1 MLFRRTNTSVVHI
14 GRRSGFDSDRRS
26 EDAELGNAMFRCA
39 VVSRK
44 HAKIAF
50 SDSGLVRF
58 IISSHWLVADHCLI
72 SQAYLIDLGSH
83 HGTHIRKHGERF
95 SRPLKPE
102 TPTLLDDSDI
112 VTFGKSVGKNEE
124 CVKPVVARIE
134 LLYSGQNSTHPTS
147 PIKPLV
153 VPCNSSPSSV
163 KSSPKSNSGRY
174 GINDTSSSSS
184 DESSFNSGL
193 YSDIEEIPAP
203 TPSSSKPVTSQN
215 PSSSSTGSFL
225 KRLLPPSQL
234 PAVQRRDFL
243 PSLSEIV
250 ERPLAHV
257 SMFLSSFGPES
268 VPTSPGGYSYSPLA
282 PIPDLERSVSPL
294 AFAGS
299 DFLPVGFD
307 ASQHDIYEI
316 SDHVASKSRSNSP
329 MDLASP
335 SPPCEVIPPTSSIQ
349 FPPLL
354 IQPTS
359 TKQPDPASDGSTS
372 SNSSEN
378 NDVTPENA
386 VIVIESGAGD
396 GEAAAALPSAS
407 DNLPFSLNIVES
419 KDSAPTSAQ
428 MKKFEELLEKL
439 QVEFETTFPS
449 NVLRLIKIFQSDV
462 SKLHSH
468 RRKYKARF
476 NSNVEVIS
484 GKLAQFDDRLA
495 EVNAEYTS
503 LFDQV
508 ESIHHFDI
516 PDLLTQVGTLQERV
530 DDLPDPFST
539 PNLRE
544 FSPQPVLHERE
555 DVKLNLQTLQS
566 LVNGMFILVGFEDLI
581 TSLFLEMQV
590 LRETSRAQMA
600 AELEAIKV
608 MRETAMA
615 NIAEAQAQAAKASQ
629 VCTNTSEVMIE
640 QRFTSFDN
648 SQTPVLLSLKR
659 KRDDTD
665 ENEEVCNL
673 QQGVDIA
680 PVEVVDLTDQDIMMD
695 EGVSVP
701 STKLDVLAAATGSA
715 TTHLQLDAPPPRKRA
730 RRIAC
735 VLAQTATAVT
745 IGAVVTWSALAF
757 S

>member
-1 MLFRRTNTSVVHI
+1 MLDDDIVYLGTRNNASTPPGRSPQRPVTGIALHIEKSGGIEAYGMLFRRTNTSVVHI

-50 SDSGLVRF
+50 SDSGL
-58 IISSHWLVADHCLI
+58 
-72 SQAYLIDLGSH
+72 AYLIDLGSH
-83 HGTHIRKHGERF
+83 HGTHIRKPGERF

-102 TPTLLDDSDI
+102 TPSLLADGDI

-134 LLYSGQNSTHPTS
+134 LLFSGHNGTHSTS

-153 VPCNSSPSSV
+153 VPCNSSSSSEKSSV
-163 KSSPKSNSGRY
+163 KSNSGRF
-174 GINDTSSSSS
+174 GVNDTSSSS
-184 DESSFNSGL
+184 DESSFNSGM

-203 TPSSSKPVTSQN
+203 TTSSSKAVTSQN
-215 PSSSSTGSFL
+215 PPCSTSSFL
-225 KRLLPPSQL
+225 KRLLPPSHS
-234 PAVQRRDFL
+234 PGAPRRDFL

-257 SMFLSSFGPES
+257 SMFLSAFGPES
-268 VPTSPGGYSYSPLA
+268 VPTSPNVCNFSPLP
-282 PIPDLERSVSPL
+282 PIHDLERSTSPL
-294 AFAGS
+294 AFTGS

-316 SDHVASKSRSNSP
+316 SDHVASKSRSHSP

-335 SPPCEVIPPTSSIQ
+335 SPPREVIPLTSIQ
-349 FPPLL
+349 PPQL
-354 IQPTS
+354 ITL
-359 TKQPDPASDGSTS
+359 TKQLDVPNLALDGPS
-372 SNSSEN
+372 SSSSFEN
-378 NDVTPENA
+378 NAVASENA
-386 VIVIESGAGD
+386 VIEGSADG
-396 GEAAAALPSAS
+396 GEAASALPSDALPPS
-407 DNLPFSLNIVES
+407 DMVGTR
-419 KDSAPTSAQ
+419 DSASTSAQ

-439 QVEFETTFPS
+439 QF
-449 NVLRLIKIFQSDV
+449 DV
-462 SKLHSH
+462 SKLHNH

-495 EVNAEYTS
+495 EVDAEYTM

-508 ESIHHFDI
+508 DTIHHVDI
-516 PDLLTQVGTLQERV
+516 PDLQTQLGALQERV

-539 PNLRE
+539 PDPRE
-544 FSPQPVLHERE
+544 CTPQPVLHERE
-555 DVKLNLQTLQS
+555 DVKANIQALQS
-566 LVNGMFILVGFEDLI
+566 LVD
-581 TSLFLEMQV
+581 EMQI
-590 LRETSRAQMA
+590 LQETSRVQMA
-600 AELEAIKV
+600 AEIEAIKV

-615 NIAEAQAQAAKASQ
+615 DIAEAQVRAAKASQ
-629 VCTNTSEVMIE
+629 VCTKTSKVVIE
-640 QRFTSFDN
+640 HCFTPLDN

-665 ENEEVCNL
+665 ENEEVDDI
-673 QQGVDIA
+673 QQDVDFA
-680 PVEVVDLTDQDIMMD
+680 HVECSFHLANQDKDVVMD
-695 EGVSVP
+695 EEVP
-701 STKLDVLAAATGSA
+701 STKLDILAAAPGTAA
-715 TTHLQLDAPPPRKRA
+715 THRQLDVPPPRKRA
-730 RRIAC
+730 RRIAS